1 MMIIIYLWYFTV
13 NIYGLVDYEQ
23 WYQKGHFPYMY
34 RFGFYQFTYP
44 ELNLGGY
51 LIGLISIALYT
62 RLCSEDQFKKRNLVA
77 KLEKYLPTVHAWVYL
92 VIVNIQILVFVYAV
106 IFSLILMDFY
116 HVALLFYMVFA
127 MFRYETYNKHIIWLV
142 FYVAFFILGKYISSL
157 VVNHQEYY

>member
-1 MMIIIYLWYFTV
+1 M
-13 NIYGLVDYEQ
+13 
-23 WYQKGHFPYMY
+23 
-34 RFGFYQFTYP
+34 
-44 ELNLGGY
+44 
-51 LIGLISIALYT
+51 
-62 RLCSEDQFKKRNLVA
+62 

-92 VIVNIQILVFVYAV
+92 VIVNIQILVFVYVV

-157 VVNHQEYY
+157 VVNHQ